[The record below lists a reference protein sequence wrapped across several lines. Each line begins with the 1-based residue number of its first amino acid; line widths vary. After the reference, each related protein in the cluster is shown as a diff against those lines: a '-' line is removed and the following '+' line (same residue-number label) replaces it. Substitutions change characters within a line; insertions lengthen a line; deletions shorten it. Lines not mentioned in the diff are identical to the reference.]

1 MDRNRRARLR
11 LSKTYVYEIWSSRC
25 PDRAK
30 RIDFPLNLILTVT
43 YLLILEN
50 KMKRFFAYALCSA
63 VFMSGAM
70 AQIRE
75 TPQMEA

>member
-1 MDRNRRARLR
+1 
-11 LSKTYVYEIWSSRC
+11 
-25 PDRAK
+25 
-30 RIDFPLNLILTVT
+30 
-43 YLLILEN
+43 
-50 KMKRFFAYALCSA
+50 MKRFFAYALCSA